1 MDEAFLVYSGSR
13 SVQTPKLFQGNLD
26 QHLPNVFYNT
36 AEGNQPIFVKY
47 FFLITFADSL
57 NSSGNNNNVFVYCAG
72 HIWYNTWSHS
82 IQCKYTNKQH
92 I

>member
-36 AEGNQPIFVKY
+36 AEGNQPIFLKY
-47 FFLITFADSL
+47 FFYYLCWQS
-57 NSSGNNNNVFVYCAG
+57 
-72 HIWYNTWSHS
+72 
-82 IQCKYTNKQH
+82 
-92 I
+92 